1 MSSTVTSSPAVT
13 RCQTCGK
20 EIPPGADSCPACG
33 RNQGAGS
40 PRITLT
46 ILLFLIFAGFA
57 FTQYVVRQHR
67 ATEASLAKR
76 WFHRGNEAMQVNLPS
91 LAADD
96 YRTAL
101 TYDRENDEYRLR
113 LAEALLAANR
123 LNEARSHLI
132 SLWEE
137 EPASGEVNLA
147 LARLHARRGD
157 YAEAIRYYNNAI
169 NGVWDEQP
177 RQQRIATRFEL
188 VHYLMRK
195 HDLAKAQA
203 ELLALQADG
212 PSDPSDQLL
221 LGQLLLQANEPTRA
235 IDAYDTVLSNDPH
248 NADAWLGKGLAE
260 LQIGDY
266 QEAEHALATAL
277 ERDPHSEPARQQLDL
292 VREVLRIDP
301 SLRGLSVAERSQ
313 RVSEAFRAAIKR
325 LTSCAVQQGY
335 SLTETGTPKV
345 TSAHQA
351 AAAKNSVPT
360 LQATTAA
367 PDNLQLLYTSGVQ
380 KQASATAAALRKN
393 PDALEPTM
401 QYVFEVERATASI
414 CATTDLT
421 DQALLT
427 LAAHGGE
434 TVK

>member
-1 MSSTVTSSPAVT
+1 MTV
-13 RCQTCGK
+13 
-20 EIPPGADSCPACG
+20 
-33 RNQGAGS
+33 
-40 PRITLT
+40 T

-57 FTQYVVRQHR
+57 FTQYVVQQHR

-101 TYDRENDEYRLR
+101 TYDRENEEYRLR
-113 LAEALLAANR
+113 LAQALLAANR
-123 LNEARSHLI
+123 LNEARSHLE

-137 EPASGEVNLA
+137 EPASGEINLA

-177 RQQRIATRFEL
+177 RQQRIAARFEL
-188 VHYLMRK
+188 VHYLMQK
-195 HDLAKAQA
+195 HDLARAQA
-203 ELLALQADG
+203 ELMALQADG
-212 PSDPSDQLL
+212 PPDPSDQIL
-221 LGQLLLQANEPTRA
+221 LGQLLLQANEPSRA
-235 IDAYDTVLSNDPH
+235 IDAYNTVLSNDPR
-248 NADAWLGKGLAE
+248 NADAWLGKGLAA

-266 QEAEHALATAL
+266 QQAEHALAEAL
-277 ERDPHSEPARQQLDL
+277 EHDSHNEQARQQLDL

-301 SLRGLSVAERSQ
+301 ALRELSVAERSQ
-313 RVSEAFRAAIKR
+313 RVSEAFRTAFAR
-325 LTSCAVQQGY
+325 LTGCAAQQGY
-335 SLTETGTPKV
+335 SLAETETPKV
-345 TSAHQA
+345 TSTHVPATQ
-351 AAAKNSVPT
+351 KNAVPS

-367 PDNLQLLYTSGVQ
+367 PSNLQLLYTSGLQ
-380 KQASATAAALRKN
+380 KQASSSAAALRRN

-401 QYVFEVERATASI
+401 QYVFEVERATAPI
-414 CATTDLT
+414 CPTMGLT

-427 LAAHGGE
+427 LAAHEGE